1 MTAATLEYQTAVQAP
16 AKPDLSP
23 AFAAMMAKIMAPSH
37 YDRIMSD
44 AILSVNEKCPRQV
57 VEIEK

>member
-1 MTAATLEYQTAVQAP
+1 MSAVLDYNDAVQAP

-23 AFAAMMAKIMAPSH
+23 AFAAMMANIMMPVQ
-37 YDRIMSD
+37 YGRIMSD
-44 AILSVNEKCPRQV
+44 AVLSVNDKCPRRI